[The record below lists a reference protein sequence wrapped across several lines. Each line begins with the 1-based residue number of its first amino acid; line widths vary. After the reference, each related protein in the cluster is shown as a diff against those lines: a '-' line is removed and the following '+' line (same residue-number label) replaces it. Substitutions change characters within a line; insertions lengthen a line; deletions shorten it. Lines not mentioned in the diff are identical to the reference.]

1 MPSVI
6 PHGLQC
12 SLTLAVVALVGAC
25 TDSVASPE
33 PPQPSEPRFA
43 QEAARE
49 NSAVC
54 DADNG
59 GLTLPANFCAAVI
72 ARDVGIA
79 RHIVVRPNGDIY
91 VALDNSRDG
100 TITGAILA
108 LRDADGDGTYETQ
121 QRFGPT
127 GGNGIAYQNEQLWFA
142 PNDRILRYTFS
153 GNELVPSG
161 GPDIIA
167 ANLPADGDHVSKTLV
182 LDGTGGMFVNFG
194 SASNS
199 CQVEDRTDF
208 SPGVD
213 PCPEFPIRSGI
224 WRLSSSATGQ
234 TPSVATRFV
243 TETRNMVALAINP
256 ADHLL
261 YGAQNGRDQLFD
273 NWPNLFDAQDDAL
286 LPAEELFRFE
296 QGKAYGWP
304 YCYYDE
310 KQHRKVLAPEYG
322 GDGSIVGRCD
332 SREDPIA
339 VYPAH
344 WAPLSMLFYTG
355 TQFPKRY
362 QGGLFIAFHGSRFDP
377 TQQPAGPG
385 YVVTFTKWE
394 ANRPHRNYETFAD
407 GFAGAVATP
416 TDADHRPVG
425 LAQAPDGSLIV
436 GDDKAGWIWR
446 IVHTKPEK

>member
-6 PHGLQC
+6 AHRLRC
-12 SLTLAVVALVGAC
+12 SLTLAAVALVGAC

-33 PPQPSEPRFA
+33 PPQPTEPTLAR
-43 QEAARE
+43 AAAPER
-49 NSAVC
+49 SAMC

-59 GLTLPANFCAAVI
+59 GLTLPANFCASVI

-79 RHIVVRPNGDIY
+79 RHIAVRPNGDIY

-100 TITGAILA
+100 SIIGGILA
-108 LRDADGDGTYETQ
+108 LRDADSDGTYETQ
-121 QRFGPT
+121 QKFGPT
-127 GGNGIAYQNEQLWFA
+127 GGHGIAYHNEQLWFA
-142 PNDRILRYTFS
+142 PIDRVLRFTFS

-161 GPDIIA
+161 GPDLIA
-167 ANLPADGDHVSKTLV
+167 TNLPADGDHITKTVV

-208 SPGVD
+208 SPGID
-213 PCPEFPIRSGI
+213 PCPELPIRSGI
-224 WRLSSSATGQ
+224 WRFSASATGQ
-234 TPSVATRFV
+234 VPSVASRFV

-310 KQHRKVLAPEYG
+310 KRHRKVLAPEYG

-339 VYPAH
+339 VFPAH

-355 TQFPKRY
+355 AQFPKRY
-362 QGGLFIAFHGSRFDP
+362 HGGLFIAFHGSRFDP

-385 YVVTFTKWE
+385 YVVTFTRWE
-394 ANRPHRNYETFAD
+394 ANKPHRNYQTFAD

-416 TDADHRPVG
+416 TEADHRPVG

-446 IVHTKPEK
+446 IVYTKPKK

>member
-1 MPSVI
+1 MSSI
-6 PHGLQC
+6 NPHRLRG
-12 SLTLAVVALVGAC
+12 SLALTVLAFAGAC
-25 TDSVASPE
+25 TDRVAAPE
-33 PPQPSEPRFA
+33 VPPPSESTLA
-43 QEAARE
+43 QSAARE
-49 NSAVC
+49 NSAMC

-59 GLTLPANFCAAVI
+59 GLILPANFCAAVI

-79 RHIVVRPNGDIY
+79 RHIVARPNGDIY

-100 TITGAILA
+100 TITGAVLA
-108 LRDADGDGTYETQ
+108 LRDADGNGTYEVQ

-127 GGNGIAYQNEQLWFA
+127 GGNGIAYHNEQLWFA
-142 PNDRILRYTFS
+142 PRDRVLRYTFS
-153 GNELVPSG
+153 GNELVPSAA
-161 GPDIIA
+161 PDVIA
-167 ANLPADGDHVSKTLV
+167 DNLPADADHFSKTVV
-182 LDGTGGMFVNFG
+182 LDGAGGMYVNFG

-199 CQVEDRTDF
+199 CQVENRVDF

-213 PCPEFPIRSGI
+213 PCPELPIRSGI
-224 WRLSSSATGQ
+224 WRFSASATGQ
-234 TPSVATRFV
+234 TPSPASRFV

-256 ADHLL
+256 ADGML

-273 NWPNLFDAQDDAL
+273 NWPTLFTEQDDAL

-310 KQHRKVLAPEYG
+310 KQHKKVLAPEYG
-322 GDGSIVGRCD
+322 GDGSIVGRCA

-339 VYPAH
+339 VFPAH

-355 TQFPKRY
+355 AQFPKRY
-362 QGGLFIAFHGSRFDP
+362 QGGLFIAFHGWRFDA

-385 YVVTFTKWE
+385 YVVTFTRWE

-407 GFAGAVATP
+407 GFAGPVATP
-416 TDADHRPVG
+416 TGAEHRPLG
-425 LAQAPDGSLIV
+425 LAQMPDGSLLV
-436 GDDKAGWIWR
+436 ADDKAGWIWR
-446 IVHTKPEK
+446 IFYTKPK